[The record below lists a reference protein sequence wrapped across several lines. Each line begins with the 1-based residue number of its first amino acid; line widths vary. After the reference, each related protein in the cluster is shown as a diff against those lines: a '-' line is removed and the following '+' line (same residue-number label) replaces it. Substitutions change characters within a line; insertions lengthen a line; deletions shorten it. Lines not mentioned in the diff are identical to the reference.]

1 MFVFEQYFNK
11 RVLQQSSNS
20 YEVEGA
26 LRMIGELN
34 QHLTKSKKYKKDV
47 ERMLDALVISR
58 LHDPSKFI
66 RARAAWCLKE
76 YSDTFFHT
84 KSIIVKAIDG
94 LIQIMCD
101 PNEELPVKVESALAI
116 QSFLEDQERAHALTK
131 PHVRSLVLQILDIV
145 SKAQI
150 DEVIG
155 VVDELLEQFVEEV
168 IPVAAE
174 VAEHLSNLFL
184 EILTSDAIDDR
195 TPALNSIIPTLG
207 GILDLVEEH
216 REVMVHVEASILKP
230 INCILTAGHV
240 EFYDDVI
247 ILLQSLL
254 QNYVSEPMWAVYN
267 KLYEVFKNTDR
278 QTILPFSDIAHV
290 LHKYIVTD
298 NESFLAFPDRMDAMI
313 DMCQTTLQVLFA
325 SSNNYIACFFFVN
338 FSSRYW

>member
-1 MFVFEQYFNK
+1 MQEASLRWHTETTECVIVHRQPFEI
-11 RVLQQSSNS
+11 LQFSLNS
-20 YEVEGA
+20 
-26 LRMIGELN
+26 I
-34 QHLTKSKKYKKDV
+34 S
-47 ERMLDALVISR
+47 LD
-58 LHDPSKFI
+58 
-66 RARAAWCLKE
+66 
-76 YSDTFFHT
+76 
-84 KSIIVKAIDG
+84 
-94 LIQIMCD
+94 
-101 PNEELPVKVESALAI
+101 
-116 QSFLEDQERAHALTK
+116 
-131 PHVRSLVLQILDIV
+131 
-145 SKAQI
+145 
-150 DEVIG
+150 
-155 VVDELLEQFVEEV
+155 
-168 IPVAAE
+168 
-174 VAEHLSNLFL
+174 SNLFL

-313 DMCQTTLQVLFA
+313 DMCQTTLQTLKEPV
-325 SSNNYIACFFFVN
+325 NYLVYPI
-338 FSSRYW
+338 

>member
-1 MFVFEQYFNK
+1 M
-11 RVLQQSSNS
+11 
-20 YEVEGA
+20 
-26 LRMIGELN
+26 
-34 QHLTKSKKYKKDV
+34 T
-47 ERMLDALVISR
+47 
-58 LHDPSKFI
+58 
-66 RARAAWCLKE
+66 
-76 YSDTFFHT
+76 
-84 KSIIVKAIDG
+84 
-94 LIQIMCD
+94 
-101 PNEELPVKVESALAI
+101 PVTP
-116 QSFLEDQERAHALTK
+116 SFL
-131 PHVRSLVLQILDIV
+131 VLPYQAFLQNQKNLFYCCDMRKIL
-145 SKAQI
+145 KQ
-150 DEVIG
+150 
-155 VVDELLEQFVEEV
+155 
-168 IPVAAE
+168 
-174 VAEHLSNLFL
+174 SNLFL

-313 DMCQTTLQVLFA
+313 DMCQTTLQEQYSLHMLTKLTKLTL
-325 SSNNYIACFFFVN
+325 S
-338 FSSRYW
+338 